1 MYPELVVKN
10 DQGQVQ
16 TVQYHKLNS
25 MLLNEVQKQHRQI
38 QELTERLAQLEQA
51 LSTQQSSRS
60 VAE

>member
-10 DQGQVQ
+10 DECQVQ

-25 MLLNEVQKQHRQI
+25 MLLNEVQKQQRQI
-38 QELTERLAQLEQA
+38 QELTERLEEVLTAQ
-51 LSTQQSSRS
+51 R